1 MFDVLNIQFESNY
14 FWNQFIKSRC
24 VHCDISV
31 AGSRWYVR
39 FWVSSSWITWK
50 EVKKLNRYRY
60 SMLASEMIENFKQF
74 LKDHCWGGSWKE
86 IFLLFT
92 SRSWR
97 CSCYYLHISVHIS
110 VHCFPTPSLS
120 DIHSFKYDF
129 NSTHLDSCHFRSV
142 QIIENMQIE
151 KKTAMQ
157 RFDNFFFKCLKRGQ
171 NMFDLSCW

>member
-39 FWVSSSWITWK
+39 YWVSSSWITWK

-97 CSCYYLHISVHIS
+97 CSCYYLHISVHLCTLFS
-110 VHCFPTPSLS
+110 
-120 DIHSFKYDF
+120 HSF
-129 NSTHLDSCHFRSV
+129 SVRHPLV
-142 QIIENMQIE
+142 QIWLQFHTSRLLSFSVRTNYRKYANL